1 MSQPKLAS
9 LIPQTAPPGTP
20 PTGEVMHISSFG
32 IVRRGNAILLMK
44 KLRPERH
51 AGRWTLPASV
61 INYGEDPAEA
71 MKRIVASNLGK
82 EPTGLKL
89 IDLQS
94 YGVEHWDLCCVYD
107 VQLLDVGT
115 LSKDV
120 EKVEYFDASNLPR
133 ELVDGHR
140 EVLQLLIDRKLV

>member
-1 MSQPKLAS
+1 
-9 LIPQTAPPGTP
+9 
-20 PTGEVMHISSFG
+20 MHLSSFG
-32 IVRRGNAILLMK
+32 IVRRGGSILLMK

-51 AGRWTLPASV
+51 AGKWTLPASV

-71 MKRIVASNLGK
+71 MKRIVLSYLGK

-107 VQLLDVGT
+107 VQLPEVGV

-120 EKVEYFDASNLPR
+120 EKVEYFAVSTLPQ
-133 ELVDGHR
+133 ELVEGHR
-140 EVLQLLIDRKLV
+140 EVIQTLVEHMLL